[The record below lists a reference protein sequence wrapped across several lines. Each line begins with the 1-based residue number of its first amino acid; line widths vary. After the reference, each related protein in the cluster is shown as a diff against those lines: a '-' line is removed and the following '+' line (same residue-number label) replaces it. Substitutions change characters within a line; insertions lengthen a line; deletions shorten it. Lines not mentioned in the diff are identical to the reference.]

1 LNNSTKQ
8 FFKLGNP
15 KLAITIFL
23 LIAIGG
29 FAQAPEAGEAYR
41 IRPDDVLEIYV
52 IDVPEVSR
60 QCRVSPDG
68 FISVAMLPPI
78 PASGMRLAAL
88 SERVANDLRD
98 SGLVSNPHVT
108 VSVVQSRLSSVSI
121 TGAVRKPQIYPVFG
135 ETTLLDLLSQAE
147 GLEED
152 AGDTLFIQGNG
163 KRIQPVSVNVT
174 RLLNG
179 DGEMN
184 VTIVPG
190 DRITVPRAG
199 VVYVVGA
206 VNKPGGFQ
214 LGLNR
219 QRISLLQAVALAEDL
234 KTTALR
240 SKALLIRSGS
250 SGTTGR
256 SEGPVDLKRVLEGKS
271 ADLELRADDILF
283 VPDSSSRKFIKRGAE
298 AVLQVATGVAIY
310 GRY

>member
-1 LNNSTKQ
+1 MKQ
-8 FFKLGNP
+8 LLRLGNP
-15 KLAITIFL
+15 TMAIFIFL
-23 LIAIGG
+23 LIAVGG
-29 FAQAPEAGEAYR
+29 FAQVPAAGEAYR

-52 IDVPEVSR
+52 VDVPEVSR

-68 FISVAMLPPI
+68 FVSIAMMSPI
-78 PASGMRLAAL
+78 PASGMSLAAL
-88 SERVANDLRD
+88 SEQIANDLRD
-98 SGLVSNPHVT
+98 RGLVSNPHVT

-147 GLEED
+147 GLDED
-152 AGDTLFIQGNG
+152 AGDTLFVQRKSEGA
-163 KRIQPVSVNVT
+163 QHEAQLESVNVM

-179 DGEMN
+179 DREVN
-184 VTIVPG
+184 VPIFPG

-240 SKALLIRSGS
+240 SKALLIRGGS

-256 SEGPVDLKRVLEGKS
+256 SEVPVDLKRVFEGKS

-283 VPDSSSRKFIKRGAE
+283 VPDSSSRKLLKRGAE

>member
-1 LNNSTKQ
+1 M
-8 FFKLGNP
+8 
-15 KLAITIFL
+15 AVIIFV
-23 LIAIGG
+23 LIAVSG
-29 FAQAPEAGEAYR
+29 FAQVPSASEAYR

-52 IDVPEVSR
+52 VDVPELSR

-68 FISVAMLPPI
+68 FVSVAMLGPI
-78 PASGMRLAAL
+78 PASGMSLMAL

-98 SGLVSNPHVT
+98 SGLISNPHVT
-108 VSVVQSRLSSVSI
+108 VSIVQSRLSSVAI

-135 ETTLLDLLSQAE
+135 QTTLLDLLSQAE

-152 AGDTLFIQGNG
+152 AGDTLFVLRNG
-163 KRIQPVSVNVT
+163 ETNPATVNVT

-179 DGEMN
+179 DREMN
-184 VTIVPG
+184 IAIFPG

-234 KTTALR
+234 KATALR
-240 SKALLIRSGS
+240 RKALLIRGGS
-250 SGTTGR
+250 SGAAER
-256 SEGPVDLKRVLEGKS
+256 SEVPVDLKLVLEGKS

-283 VPDSSSRKFIKRGAE
+283 VPDSSSRKLIKRGAE

>member
-1 LNNSTKQ
+1 MV
-8 FFKLGNP
+8 
-15 KLAITIFL
+15 IIICL
-23 LIAIGG
+23 LIAVSG
-29 FAQAPEAGEAYR
+29 FAQAPSASEAYR
-41 IRPDDVLEIYV
+41 IRPDDVLDIYV
-52 IDVPEVSR
+52 VDVPELSR
-60 QCRVSPDG
+60 QCRVSPNG
-68 FISVAMLPPI
+68 FVSVAMLPPI
-78 PASGMRLAAL
+78 LASGMSLAAL
-88 SERVANDLRD
+88 SERVANDLRE

-108 VSVVQSRLSSVSI
+108 VAIVQSRLSSVAI
-121 TGAVRKPQIYPVFG
+121 TGAVRKPQIYPLFG

-152 AGDTLFIQGNG
+152 AGDTLFVLRNSDGARTEAHLHN
-163 KRIQPVSVNVT
+163 VNVK

-179 DGEMN
+179 DREMN
-184 VTIVPG
+184 VPIFPG

-240 SKALLIRSGS
+240 SKALVIRGGS
-250 SGTTGR
+250 SGATAR
-256 SEGPVDLKRVLEGKS
+256 SEVPVDLKRVLEGKS

-283 VPDSSSRKFIKRGAE
+283 VPDSSSRKLIKRGAE

>member
-1 LNNSTKQ
+1 MS
-8 FFKLGNP
+8 
-15 KLAITIFL
+15 
-23 LIAIGG
+23 LI
-29 FAQAPEAGEAYR
+29 
-41 IRPDDVLEIYV
+41 
-52 IDVPEVSR
+52 
-60 QCRVSPDG
+60 
-68 FISVAMLPPI
+68 
-78 PASGMRLAAL
+78 AL

-98 SGLVSNPHVT
+98 SGLISNPHVT
-108 VSVVQSRLSSVSI
+108 VSIVQSRLSSVSI

-135 ETTLLDLLSQAE
+135 QTTLLDLLSQAE

-152 AGDTLFIQGNG
+152 AGDTLFVLRNG
-163 KRIQPVSVNVT
+163 EIHPGTVNVT

-179 DGEMN
+179 DREMN
-184 VTIVPG
+184 ITIFPG

-234 KTTALR
+234 KATALR
-240 SKALLIRSGS
+240 RKALLIRGGS
-250 SGTTGR
+250 SGAVGR
-256 SEGPVDLKRVLEGKS
+256 SEVPVDLKSVLEGKS
-271 ADLELRADDILF
+271 EDLELRADDILF
-283 VPDSSSRKFIKRGAE
+283 VPDSSSRKLIKRGAE

>member
-1 LNNSTKQ
+1 MSNHTRQL
-8 FFKLGNP
+8 FRFGNP
-15 KLAITIFL
+15 KMAVIIFV
-23 LIAIGG
+23 LIAGSG
-29 FAQAPEAGEAYR
+29 FAQVPSASEAYR

-52 IDVPEVSR
+52 VDVPELSR

-68 FISVAMLPPI
+68 FVSVAMLSPI
-78 PASGMRLAAL
+78 PARGMSLIAL

-98 SGLVSNPHVT
+98 SGLISNPHVT
-108 VSVVQSRLSSVSI
+108 VSIVQSRLSSVSI

-135 ETTLLDLLSQAE
+135 QTTLLDLLSQAE

-152 AGDTLFIQGNG
+152 AGDTLFVLRNG
-163 KRIQPVSVNVT
+163 EIHPGTVNVT

-179 DGEMN
+179 DREMN
-184 VTIVPG
+184 ITIFPG

-234 KTTALR
+234 KATALR
-240 SKALLIRSGS
+240 RKALLIRGGS
-250 SGTTGR
+250 SGAAGR
-256 SEGPVDLKRVLEGKS
+256 SEVPVDLKSVLEGKS
-271 ADLELRADDILF
+271 EDLELRADDILF
-283 VPDSSSRKFIKRGAE
+283 VPDSSSRKLIKRGAE

>member
-1 LNNSTKQ
+1 M
-8 FFKLGNP
+8 
-15 KLAITIFL
+15 
-23 LIAIGG
+23 GG
-29 FAQAPEAGEAYR
+29 YAQASSASQAYR

-52 IDVPEVSR
+52 LDVPEISR

-68 FISVAMLPPI
+68 FVSVAMLEPI
-78 PASGMRLAAL
+78 PASGMSLATL
-88 SERVANDLRD
+88 SERIANELRD

-108 VSVVQSRLSSVSI
+108 VAVVQSRLSSVSI

-152 AGDTLFIQGNG
+152 AGDTLFVQRGSDA
-163 KRIQPVSVNVT
+163 RVELESVNVT

-179 DGEMN
+179 DREMN
-184 VTIVPG
+184 VAIVPG

-240 SKALLIRSGS
+240 SKALLIRSGGAGS
-250 SGTTGR
+250 TGR
-256 SEGPVDLKRVLEGKS
+256 SEVAVDLKRVLAGKS
-271 ADLELRADDILF
+271 PDLELQADDILF
-283 VPDSSSRKFIKRGAE
+283 VPDSSSRKLLKRGAE